1 MDTSGTITTVAGN
14 GSCCFSG
21 DGGAATDAGLGRP
34 WDVAFDSDGNMFIA
48 DAVDRIRKVDTSG
61 VITTAAISSFGTP
74 NGVAVDA
81 SGDVFVSENFSNRIG
96 MVDASTQVITR
107 VVGSIP
113 PGFSGDG
120 GLETDA
126 LMSVPLG
133 LDLDGLGNLF
143 IAEWGNDR
151 IRRVDAFTGIIT
163 TVAGNGTPTGS
174 IDGEGGDPTDD
185 LGDGGP
191 AVDAS
196 LFDPFDVVADSSGN
210 LYLADFG
217 NHRIRKVDTSGII
230 TTVAGTGVA
239 GFSGDGGPATEA
251 QLNGPTGL
259 AFDHSGNIYIAD
271 WTDYRIRK
279 IEAATGIITTVAGNG
294 SRDFSGDGDRATDAS
309 LIPTDLA
316 VDAFGNLFIADYNNG
331 RVRKVDT
338 DGIITTYAG
347 NGDCC
352 LAGDDGLATSA
363 AFSSPVAVVL
373 DPAGDLF
380 ISDIWTH
387 RIRKVVAASGIVVAV
402 SGSGPTDFFDGGYSG
417 DGGPATSA
425 THAGPVGIAI
435 DPSGNLLIA
444 DQNSH
449 VVRMVEGVAAARCDL
464 EVGLNFADGITT
476 WTFVVGAGEPSTWS
490 TSVILLGNDIPLWS
504 IDLPTLPPIT
514 ISFSFPIP
522 PIGVIE
528 VRSTLA
534 VDGGGCTTSD
544 SVDTGL

>member
-1 MDTSGTITTVAGN
+1 MVNPSGRLEDGSRDSPVVRCKYASGPRIRNPLRDGNLYIADSFNHRVRKVEPLTGIITTVAGSGECCFSGDGGLATDATFNQPTDVGLDTDGNLYIADRFNQRVRKVNASTGTITTFAGNGACCFSGDGGPATSAQMDQPVGIGLDANGNVYIADRGNLRVRRVDTSGTITTVAGN

-48 DAVDRIRKVDTSG
+48 DAVDWIRKVDTSG

-294 SRDFSGDGDRATDAS
+294 SRGFSGDGDRATDAS

-338 DGIITTYAG
+338 DGRRRERWSRLSEQR
-347 NGDCC
+347 C
-352 LAGDDGLATSA
+352 
-363 AFSSPVAVVL
+363 PV
-373 DPAGDLF
+373 
-380 ISDIWTH
+380 
-387 RIRKVVAASGIVVAV
+387 
-402 SGSGPTDFFDGGYSG
+402 
-417 DGGPATSA
+417 
-425 THAGPVGIAI
+425 
-435 DPSGNLLIA
+435 
-444 DQNSH
+444 
-449 VVRMVEGVAAARCDL
+449 
-464 EVGLNFADGITT
+464 
-476 WTFVVGAGEPSTWS
+476 
-490 TSVILLGNDIPLWS
+490 
-504 IDLPTLPPIT
+504 
-514 ISFSFPIP
+514 
-522 PIGVIE
+522 
-528 VRSTLA
+528 
-534 VDGGGCTTSD
+534 
-544 SVDTGL
+544 

>member
-81 SGDVFVSENFSNRIG
+81 SGDVFVSENFSNWIG

-309 LIPTDLA
+309 LIPEAHARFPT
-316 VDAFGNLFIADYNNG
+316 
-331 RVRKVDT
+331 
-338 DGIITTYAG
+338 
-347 NGDCC
+347 
-352 LAGDDGLATSA
+352 
-363 AFSSPVAVVL
+363 
-373 DPAGDLF
+373 
-380 ISDIWTH
+380 
-387 RIRKVVAASGIVVAV
+387 
-402 SGSGPTDFFDGGYSG
+402 GPLR
-417 DGGPATSA
+417 
-425 THAGPVGIAI
+425 H
-435 DPSGNLLIA
+435 
-444 DQNSH
+444 
-449 VVRMVEGVAAARCDL
+449 
-464 EVGLNFADGITT
+464 
-476 WTFVVGAGEPSTWS
+476 
-490 TSVILLGNDIPLWS
+490 
-504 IDLPTLPPIT
+504 
-514 ISFSFPIP
+514 
-522 PIGVIE
+522 
-528 VRSTLA
+528 
-534 VDGGGCTTSD
+534 
-544 SVDTGL
+544 